1 MWGVAFGIIQRGG
14 LTHMRAKTVKSTAT
28 VFTEAMRAY
37 EDGKPADARR
47 LARQLV
53 ESAPSFG
60 GAHYL
65 LGLLALDQG
74 QGKRAAGHLA
84 TAIAI
89 TPGQSALHLAMGRA
103 LEMGN
108 EVAEASLHFRTVLNI
123 HPHHAEAHARLGHL
137 LRQQGRVDEA
147 ISHCRH
153 AVAADPGH
161 AEAWNT
167 LGALLQQQGDP
178 REAAQCLRRALQLR
192 PVWPTAL
199 NNFGLALKECGNLA
213 EAAAILEGAVDIRP
227 DHAGTRTNLA
237 SVLRAMGQLDR
248 AREQAEKAVKLAPRD
263 SDSWVELGLIRQAQG
278 HEDGAASAFD
288 RATAIAPDQIKPWFC
303 LAESC
308 RAIGQTD
315 RAAQAYRHC
324 LTLDPDDSH
333 GAGLGL
339 ALTGSADTPQRAPQ
353 AYVRQL
359 FDEYADRFDSALVG
373 ALDYRGPALL
383 ADALN
388 RCLDGRR
395 ELAVLDAGCGTGLAA
410 PVLRP
415 LAATLDGL
423 DLSPA
428 MVAKARDRGIYDSLH
443 EAELEQFLSRR
454 RVEYDLIAAADV
466 MVYLG
471 DLTPVLTAA
480 RGALRDDGILA
491 FTVEKAENCDSYM
504 LGAKH
509 RYAHAA
515 DYIRRQA
522 DFAGFTVA
530 LLEDAVTR
538 KDGGVDVPGMVAV
551 LRKQSRKG
559 D

>member
-1 MWGVAFGIIQRGG
+1 
-14 LTHMRAKTVKSTAT
+14 MRAKTVKSTAT

-53 ESAPSFG
+53 EIAPSFG

-74 QGKRAAGHLA
+74 QGRRAAGHLA

-89 TPGQSALHLAMGRA
+89 TPGQPALHLAMGRA
-103 LEMGN
+103 LEMSD
-108 EVAEASLHFRTVLNI
+108 EMAEASLHFRTVLNI

-137 LRQQGRVDEA
+137 LRQQNRHDEA
-147 ISHCRH
+147 INHCRK

-178 REAAQCLRRALQLR
+178 REAALCLRRALQLR
-192 PVWPTAL
+192 PVWPAAL

-237 SVLRAMGQLDR
+237 SVLRAMGRLEQ

-263 SDSWVELGLIRQAQG
+263 SDAWVELGLIRQTQG
-278 HEDGAASAFD
+278 HDDGAAAAFD

-308 RAIGQTD
+308 RALGQTD

-339 ALTGSADTPQRAPQ
+339 ALTGTADTPQRAPQ

-388 RCLDGRR
+388 RCLDQRR
-395 ELAVLDAGCGTGLAA
+395 DLAVLDAGCGTGLAA

-415 LAATLDGL
+415 LATTLDGL
-423 DLSPA
+423 DLSAA
-428 MVAKARDRGIYDSLH
+428 MVAKARERGLYDGLH
-443 EAELEQFLSRR
+443 EAELEQFLTACGER
-454 RVEYDLIAAADV
+454 YDLIAAADV

-471 DLTPVLTAA
+471 DLAPVLAAA
-480 RGALRDDGILA
+480 RSALRDNGTLA

-509 RYAHAA
+509 RYAHAP
-515 DYIRRQA
+515 DYLRHQA
-522 DFAGFTVA
+522 DLAGFAVL

-538 KDGGVDVPGMVAV
+538 KDGGIDVPGMVAI
-551 LRKQSRKG
+551 LRKQGRK
-559 D
+559 DD